1 MEGAE
6 DGHRHKQNTTMQAIE
21 VCPAPGISI
30 KFEPDFV
37 WIGGSTKKDANGS
50 VNGFMQDV
58 KGLFFLLM

>member
-1 MEGAE
+1 
-6 DGHRHKQNTTMQAIE
+6 MQAIE

-50 VNGFMQDV
+50 VNGCMQDG